1 MLKFY
6 KTLLL
11 NLLFI
16 TSCSIVSFEEL
27 KIESNLKK
35 NSIYLNEESFEI
47 IFSIPVK
54 ESSLT
59 EIISVYE
66 NSNSIKYNLIYEDT
80 KIKITPFTN
89 WKKGSYYSIK
99 LNGNLLTSDNRIYE
113 VSKTYNFF

>member
-47 IFSIPVK
+47 IFSIFN
-54 ESSLT
+54 SSKLT
-59 EIISVYE
+59 IE
-66 NSNSIKYNLIYEDT
+66 NDVIKSKFN
-80 KIKITPFTN
+80 
-89 WKKGSYYSIK
+89 
-99 LNGNLLTSDNRIYE
+99 NR
-113 VSKTYNFF
+113 VL